1 MTFQKG
7 NCMSSILKILVD
19 IQCLVYCDFEEVGEA
34 FPNSILKI
42 ELRKGIYII
51 DFKKDNISLKS
62 IKYKIKTD
70 NEDYLLE
77 ESLTNIYT
85 KKKETKKR
93 KEISEKNVLWIN
105 VGGNWRIMSVDNYI
119 LNSVAMKS
127 WIDLPNSYNLLPMGQ
142 HRDPDIDACG
152 YIPFNIGGTLMED
165 DLTGFFISGGTWGCL
180 DKSGKVVIQPI
191 YSRKVFFYNDQVAST
206 YINGIFSGVINQF
219 GEKSFAEFD
228 SVLPVDEVVGYYDVS
243 QQNRHGIV
251 NKHGEF
257 ILPLNYLSFGYHTS
271 KVIWTQDTLSK
282 KWGLLRFDATIV
294 LPFIYD
300 NINKA
305 EDGYFVCKNE
315 KWGTVNL
322 EGKVIVDTKYQIIT
336 KISKCYYNPS
346 NPSAYED
353 LDYLY
358 NNYSIV
364 VLCNNYEGY
373 QYGIVNTH
381 FVKHFSSQTTTIA
394 FKEIIPCKY
403 DAIYSK
409 EGKHYSDDDLVE
421 AATNQCGAP
430 DGLFEITDVYFVLKR
445 EHMQCDGYDNKG
457 NITYSFIC
465 DEFNSKYKILSQKY
479 YLRNTKNE
487 FDDNPYDILETIDF
501 YDGTY
506 FVKNIYPDDWDRYTS
521 ISPIEQVNVKHK
533 VSFLIGKRDG
543 KWCVFDNRESN
554 TYDCK
559 KNEASV
565 YYCSYDNH
573 RLTAILFCYNCDKIV
588 EFGILHNG
596 EYFAIV
602 EIENYKKLCIIED
615 SKIIYESD
623 YFVEIQSSYK
633 QFSLS
638 CRIDVEKYL
647 NIRELDN
654 DYFIARLHTDKW
666 QILKYDCI
674 CKSYGVDI
682 FKSPEFDFIRFV
694 DETEVEIHLYYKG
707 RTLYNTMST
716 LCWDNMKPDRTRWK
730 VSPYEERNC
739 NWVAVYDFD
748 KDKEGIVIEEHDKL
762 SETEDHVYGGYN
774 IVGKVAEEIII
785 PFKWD
790 YARVFYSELNPIIVI
805 GNYTG
810 KKVGKFLGAANEI
823 KCAILDTNQRPLSSF
838 IFDRV
843 SVGRSCQDLRLHIGN
858 YGVDINI
865 VKDDLI
871 YAIPFFYYDTYN
883 EEGCHLWGTPFK
895 NIKLFIDTE
904 TTGLPLNDN
913 LPYTDLKNWPYLVQV
928 ALLIEDDNYGILA
941 KRNII
946 LKPDGY
952 TIPESAT
959 KIHGISNE
967 RAVKNGE
974 DRDKV
979 ISFLDLALYKSDI
992 IIGHNV
998 SFDLNVIKSEIIR
1011 IKGIENAL
1019 FEKKKHIVIDT
1030 MKMGRNI
1037 CKIPNLSF
1045 HTRLSLPNKYPKLDE
1060 LYYKLFNK
1068 HFNNQHD
1075 AMADVQAA
1083 YDCYYE
1089 LKRKS
1094 Q

>member
-1 MTFQKG
+1 
-7 NCMSSILKILVD
+7 MSSILKILVD
-19 IQCLVYCDFEEVGEA
+19 IQCVVYCDFELVGEA
-34 FPNSILKI
+34 FPNSIFKM
-42 ELRKGIYII
+42 ELRKGMYII
-51 DFKKDNISLKS
+51 DFKKDDISLRS
-62 IKYKIKTD
+62 IKFKIESD
-70 NEDYLLE
+70 DEDYLLE
-77 ESLTNIYT
+77 ESLANFYT
-85 KKKETKKR
+85 KEKEARRR
-93 KEISEKNVLWIN
+93 KDISEKEVLWID
-105 VGGNWRIMSVDNYI
+105 VGDNWRIISVDDAI
-119 LNSVAMKS
+119 LNSATEES
-127 WIDLPNSYNLLPMGQ
+127 WIDLPDSFNLLPMGQ
-142 HRDPDIDACG
+142 HRDSDIDACG
-152 YIPFNIGGTLMED
+152 YISFNIGGTLMKD
-165 DLTGFFISGGTWGCL
+165 DLTGFFISGGTWGCM

-243 QQNRHGIV
+243 QQNKHGIV

-271 KVIWTQDTLSK
+271 KVIWAQDTLSK

-322 EGKVIVDTKYQIIT
+322 DGKVIVDTKYQIIT

-373 QYGIVNTH
+373 KYGIVNTH
-381 FVKHFSSQTTTIA
+381 FVKHFSSQTITIA

-409 EGKHYSDDDLVE
+409 GGKHYSDDDLVE

-465 DEFNSKYKILSQKY
+465 DGFNSKYKILSQKY

-487 FDDNPYDILETIDF
+487 FDDSPYDILETIDF

-533 VSFLIGKRDG
+533 ISFLIGKRDG

-573 RLTAILFCYNCDKIV
+573 RLTTILFSYNCDKIV

-602 EIENYKKLCIIED
+602 EIENYRKLCIIED

-654 DYFIARLHTDKW
+654 DYFIARLYTDKW

-682 FKSPEFDFIRFV
+682 FKSPEFDFIRFI

-843 SVGRSCQDLRLHIGN
+843 SVGWSCQDLRLHIGN

-871 YAIPFFYYDTYN
+871 YAIPFFYYDTCN
-883 EEGCHLWGTPFK
+883 EEGRHLWGTPFE
-895 NIKLFIDTE
+895 NVKLFIDTE

-928 ALLIEDDNYGILA
+928 ALIIEDDNYGILA

-946 LKPDGY
+946 LKPNGY

-1030 MKMGRNI
+1030 MKMGSNI

>member
-1 MTFQKG
+1 MFQKG

-105 VGGNWRIMSVDNYI
+105 VGGNWRIMSVDNDI

-191 YSRKVFFYNDQVAST
+191 YSRKVFFYNDQIAST

-243 QQNRHGIV
+243 QQNKHGIV

-271 KVIWTQDTLSK
+271 KVIWAQDTLSK

-305 EDGYFVCKNE
+305 EDGFFVCKNE

-322 EGKVIVDTKYQIIT
+322 DGKVIVDTKYQIIT

-364 VLCNNYEGY
+364 VLGNNYEGY
-373 QYGIVNTH
+373 KYGIVNTH
-381 FVKHFSSQTTTIA
+381 FVKHFSFQTITIA

-409 EGKHYSDDDLVE
+409 GGKHNSDDDLVE
-421 AATNQCGAP
+421 AATNQYGAP

-465 DEFNSKYKILSQKY
+465 DVFNSKYKILSQKY

-487 FDDNPYDILETIDF
+487 FDDSPYDILETIDF

-506 FVKNIYPDDWDRYTS
+506 FVKNIYPDDWDGYTS

-559 KNEASV
+559 KNEASE

-573 RLTAILFCYNCDKIV
+573 RLTAILFSYNCDKIV

-602 EIENYKKLCIIED
+602 EIDNYKKLCIIED

-810 KKVGKFLGAANEI
+810 KKAGKFLGAANEI

-838 IFDRV
+838 IFDGV
-843 SVGRSCQDLRLHIGN
+843 SIGWSCQDLRLHIGN

-904 TTGLPLNDN
+904 TTGLPLNNN

-928 ALLIEDDNYGILA
+928 ALIIEDDNYGILA

-946 LKPDGY
+946 LKPNGY

-1011 IKGIENAL
+1011 TKGIENAL
-1019 FEKKKHIVIDT
+1019 FKKKKHIVIDT

>member
-1 MTFQKG
+1 MFQKG

-105 VGGNWRIMSVDNYI
+105 VGGNWRIMSVDNDI

-191 YSRKVFFYNDQVAST
+191 YSRKVFFYNDQIAST

-243 QQNRHGIV
+243 QQNKHGIV

-271 KVIWTQDTLSK
+271 KVIWAQDTLSK

-305 EDGYFVCKNE
+305 EDGFFVCKNE

-322 EGKVIVDTKYQIIT
+322 DGKVIVDTKYQIIT

-364 VLCNNYEGY
+364 VLGNNYEGY
-373 QYGIVNTH
+373 KYGIVNTH
-381 FVKHFSSQTTTIA
+381 FVKHFSSQTITIA
-394 FKEIIPCKY
+394 FKEFIPCKY

-409 EGKHYSDDDLVE
+409 GGKHYSDDDLVE
-421 AATNQCGAP
+421 AATNQYGAP

-487 FDDNPYDILETIDF
+487 FDDSPYDLLETIDF

-506 FVKNIYPDDWDRYTS
+506 FVKNIYPDDWDGYTS

-559 KNEASV
+559 KNEASE

-573 RLTAILFCYNCDKIV
+573 RLTAILFSYNCDKIV

-602 EIENYKKLCIIED
+602 EIDNYKKLCIIED

-810 KKVGKFLGAANEI
+810 KKAGKFLGAANEI

-838 IFDRV
+838 IFDGV
-843 SVGRSCQDLRLHIGN
+843 SIGWSCQDLRLHIGN
-858 YGVDINI
+858 YGVNINI

-904 TTGLPLNDN
+904 TTGLPLNNN

-928 ALLIEDDNYGILA
+928 ALIIEDDNYGILA

-946 LKPDGY
+946 LKPNGY

-1011 IKGIENAL
+1011 TKGIENAL
-1019 FEKKKHIVIDT
+1019 FKKKKHIVIDT

>member
-1 MTFQKG
+1 
-7 NCMSSILKILVD
+7 MSSILKILVD

-105 VGGNWRIMSVDNYI
+105 VGGNWRIMSVDNDI

-152 YIPFNIGGTLMED
+152 YIPFNIGGTLIED

-243 QQNRHGIV
+243 QQNKHGIV

-271 KVIWTQDTLSK
+271 KVIWAQDTLSK

-305 EDGYFVCKNE
+305 EDGFFVCKNE

-322 EGKVIVDTKYQIIT
+322 DGKVIVDTKYQIIT

-364 VLCNNYEGY
+364 VLGNNYEGY
-373 QYGIVNTH
+373 KYGIVNTH
-381 FVKHFSSQTTTIA
+381 FVKHFSSQTITIA

-409 EGKHYSDDDLVE
+409 GGKHYSDDDLVE
-421 AATNQCGAP
+421 AATNQYGAP

-487 FDDNPYDILETIDF
+487 FDDSPYDILETIDF

-506 FVKNIYPDDWDRYTS
+506 FVKNIYPDDWDGYTS

-559 KNEASV
+559 KNEASE

-573 RLTAILFCYNCDKIV
+573 RLTAILFSYNCDKIV

-602 EIENYKKLCIIED
+602 EIDNYKKLCIIED

-762 SETEDHVYGGYN
+762 SETEDHVYDGYN

-823 KCAILDTNQRPLSSF
+823 KCAILDTNKRPLSNF
-838 IFDRV
+838 IFDGV
-843 SVGRSCQDLRLHIGN
+843 SIGWSCQDLRLHIGN

-883 EEGCHLWGTPFK
+883 EEGCHLLGTPFK

-928 ALLIEDDNYGILA
+928 ALIIEDDNYGILA

-967 RAVKNGE
+967 IAVKNGE

-1019 FEKKKHIVIDT
+1019 FKKKKHIVIDT

>member
-1 MTFQKG
+1 
-7 NCMSSILKILVD
+7 MSSILKILVD

-105 VGGNWRIMSVDNYI
+105 VGGNWRIMSVDNDI

-243 QQNRHGIV
+243 QQNKHGIV

-271 KVIWTQDTLSK
+271 KVIWAQDTLSK

-305 EDGYFVCKNE
+305 EDGFFVCKNE

-322 EGKVIVDTKYQIIT
+322 DGKVIVDTKYQIIT

-364 VLCNNYEGY
+364 VLGNNYEGY
-373 QYGIVNTH
+373 KYGIVNTH
-381 FVKHFSSQTTTIA
+381 FVKHFSSQTITIA

-403 DAIYSK
+403 NAIYSK
-409 EGKHYSDDDLVE
+409 GGKHYSDDDLVE
-421 AATNQCGAP
+421 AATNQYGAP

-487 FDDNPYDILETIDF
+487 FDDSPYDILETIDF

-506 FVKNIYPDDWDRYTS
+506 FVKNIYPDDWDGYTS

-559 KNEASV
+559 KNEASE

-573 RLTAILFCYNCDKIV
+573 RLTAILFSYNCDKIV

-602 EIENYKKLCIIED
+602 EIDNYKKLCIIED

-762 SETEDHVYGGYN
+762 SETEDHVYDGYN

-823 KCAILDTNQRPLSSF
+823 KCAILDTNKRPLSSF
-838 IFDRV
+838 IFDGV
-843 SVGRSCQDLRLHIGN
+843 SIGWSCQDLRLHIGN

-883 EEGCHLWGTPFK
+883 EEGCHLLGTPFK

-904 TTGLPLNDN
+904 TTGLSLNDN

-928 ALLIEDDNYGILA
+928 ALIIEDDNYGILA

-967 RAVKNGE
+967 IAVKNGE

-1019 FEKKKHIVIDT
+1019 FKKKKHIVIDT

>member
-105 VGGNWRIMSVDNYI
+105 VGGNWRIMSEDNYI

-142 HRDPDIDACG
+142 HREPDIDACG

-243 QQNRHGIV
+243 QQNKHGIV

-271 KVIWTQDTLSK
+271 KVIWAQDTLSK

-421 AATNQCGAP
+421 AATNQYGAP

-487 FDDNPYDILETIDF
+487 FDDSPYDILETIDF

-543 KWCVFDNRESN
+543 KWCVFDNRKSN

-573 RLTAILFCYNCDKIV
+573 RLTAILFSYNCDKIV

-602 EIENYKKLCIIED
+602 EIENYKKLCIIEN

-666 QILKYDCI
+666 QVLKYDCI

-762 SETEDHVYGGYN
+762 SETGDHVYGGYN

-810 KKVGKFLGAANEI
+810 KKVGNFLGAANEI

-895 NIKLFIDTE
+895 NVKLFIDTE

-913 LPYTDLKNWPYLVQV
+913 LPYTDLKNWPYIVQV
-928 ALLIEDDNYGILA
+928 ALIIEDDNYGILA
-941 KRNII
+941 KRNIM

-1045 HTRLSLPNKYPKLDE
+1045 HTRLNKYPKLDE

>member
-1 MTFQKG
+1 
-7 NCMSSILKILVD
+7 MSSILKILVD

-105 VGGNWRIMSVDNYI
+105 VGGNWRIMSVDNDI

-127 WIDLPNSYNLLPMGQ
+127 WIDLPNSYNLLPMEQ
-142 HRDPDIDACG
+142 HRDPDTDACG

-243 QQNRHGIV
+243 QQNKHGIV

-271 KVIWTQDTLSK
+271 KVIWAQDTLSK

-305 EDGYFVCKNE
+305 EDGFFVCKNE

-322 EGKVIVDTKYQIIT
+322 DGKVIVDTKYQIIT

-364 VLCNNYEGY
+364 VLGNNYEGY
-373 QYGIVNTH
+373 KYGIVNTH
-381 FVKHFSSQTTTIA
+381 FVKHFSSQTITIA

-409 EGKHYSDDDLVE
+409 GGKHYSDDDLVE
-421 AATNQCGAP
+421 AATNQYGAP

-465 DEFNSKYKILSQKY
+465 DKFNSKYKILSQKY

-487 FDDNPYDILETIDF
+487 FDDSPYDILETIDF

-506 FVKNIYPDDWDRYTS
+506 FVKNIYPDDWDGYTS

-559 KNEASV
+559 KNEASE
-565 YYCSYDNH
+565 YYCSYDNN
-573 RLTAILFCYNCDKIV
+573 RLTAILFSYNCDKII

-602 EIENYKKLCIIED
+602 EIDNYKKLCIIED

-810 KKVGKFLGAANEI
+810 KKAGKFLGAANEI

-838 IFDRV
+838 IFDGV
-843 SVGRSCQDLRLHIGN
+843 SIGWSCQDLRLHIGN

-904 TTGLPLNDN
+904 TTGLPLNNN

-928 ALLIEDDNYGILA
+928 ALIIEDDNYGILA

-946 LKPDGY
+946 LKPNGY

-1019 FEKKKHIVIDT
+1019 FKKKKHIVIDT

>member
-1 MTFQKG
+1 
-7 NCMSSILKILVD
+7 MSSILKILVD

-42 ELRKGIYII
+42 ELRKGSYII
-51 DFKKDNISLKS
+51 DFKKDDINLKS
-62 IKYKIKTD
+62 IKYKIESD
-70 NEDYLLE
+70 DEDYLLE
-77 ESLTNIYT
+77 ESLANFYT
-85 KKKETKKR
+85 KEKEARRR
-93 KEISEKNVLWIN
+93 KDISEKEVLWID
-105 VGGNWRIMSVDNYI
+105 VGDNWRIISVDDNI
-119 LNSVAMKS
+119 LNPETGES
-127 WIDLPNSYNLLPMGQ
+127 WIDLPNSYNLLPMGK
-142 HRDPDIDACG
+142 HIDPDNDACG
-152 YIPFNIGGTLMED
+152 YIPFNIGGTLMVD
-165 DLTGFFISGGTWGCL
+165 DLCGFFISGGKWGCL
-180 DKSGKVVIQPI
+180 DKSGKAVIQPI
-191 YSRKVFFYNDQVAST
+191 YSHKVFFYNDQVAST

-228 SVLPVDEVVGYYDVS
+228 SAFPVDEVVGYYDVS
-243 QQNRHGIV
+243 QQNKHGIV

-271 KVIWTQDTLSK
+271 KVIWAQDTLSK
-282 KWGLLRFDATIV
+282 KWGLLRFDATTV

-315 KWGTVNL
+315 KWGTVDL
-322 EGKVIVDTKYQIIT
+322 DGKVIVDTKYQIVA
-336 KISKCYYNPS
+336 KMSKRYY

-373 QYGIVNTH
+373 KYGIVNTH
-381 FVKHFSSQTTTIA
+381 FVEHFSSQTTIA

-409 EGKHYSDDDLVE
+409 GGKHCSDDDLVE
-421 AATNQCGAP
+421 AATSQCGAP

-445 EHMQCDGYDNKG
+445 EHMQCDGYDDNG

-487 FDDNPYDILETIDF
+487 FDDSPYDILETIDF

-506 FVKNIYPDDWDRYTS
+506 FVKNIYPDDWDGYTS

-533 VSFLIGKRDG
+533 ISYLIGKRDG

-573 RLTAILFCYNCDKIV
+573 RLTTILFSYNCDKIV

-602 EIENYKKLCIIED
+602 EIENYRKLCIIED

-654 DYFIARLHTDKW
+654 DYFIARLYTDKW

-682 FKSPEFDFIRFV
+682 FKSPEFDFIRFI

-843 SVGRSCQDLRLHIGN
+843 SVGWSCQDLRLHIGN

-883 EEGCHLWGTPFK
+883 EKGRHLWGTPFK
-895 NIKLFIDTE
+895 NVKLFIDTE

-913 LPYTDLKNWPYLVQV
+913 LPYTDLRNWPYLVQV
-928 ALLIEDDNYGILA
+928 ALIIEDDNYGILA

-1030 MKMGRNI
+1030 MKMGWNI

>member
-1 MTFQKG
+1 MFQKG

-105 VGGNWRIMSVDNYI
+105 VGGNWRIMSVDNDI

-191 YSRKVFFYNDQVAST
+191 YSRKVFFYNDQIAST

-243 QQNRHGIV
+243 QQNKHGIV

-271 KVIWTQDTLSK
+271 KVIWAQDTLSK
-282 KWGLLRFDATIV
+282 KWELLRFDATIV

-305 EDGYFVCKNE
+305 EDGFFVCKNE

-322 EGKVIVDTKYQIIT
+322 DGNAIVDTKYQIIT

-364 VLCNNYEGY
+364 VLGNNYEGY
-373 QYGIVNTH
+373 KYGIVNTH
-381 FVKHFSSQTTTIA
+381 FVKHFSSQTITIA

-409 EGKHYSDDDLVE
+409 GGKHYSDDDLVE
-421 AATNQCGAP
+421 AATNQYGAP

-487 FDDNPYDILETIDF
+487 FDDSPYDLLETIDF

-506 FVKNIYPDDWDRYTS
+506 FVKNIYPDDWDGYTS

-559 KNEASV
+559 KNEASE

-573 RLTAILFCYNCDKIV
+573 RLTAILFSYNCDKIV

-602 EIENYKKLCIIED
+602 EIDNYKKLCIIED

-716 LCWDNMKPDRTRWK
+716 LCWDNMKPDRPRWK

-810 KKVGKFLGAANEI
+810 KKAGKFLGAANEI

-838 IFDRV
+838 IFDGV
-843 SVGRSCQDLRLHIGN
+843 SIGWSCQDLRLHIGN

-904 TTGLPLNDN
+904 TTGLPLNNN

-928 ALLIEDDNYGILA
+928 ALIIEDDNYGILA

-946 LKPDGY
+946 LKPNGY

-1011 IKGIENAL
+1011 TKGIENAL
-1019 FEKKKHIVIDT
+1019 FKKKKHIVIDT

>member
-1 MTFQKG
+1 
-7 NCMSSILKILVD
+7 MSSILKILVD

-85 KKKETKKR
+85 KKKETEKR

-105 VGGNWRIMSVDNYI
+105 VGGNWRIMSVDNDI

-206 YINGIFSGVINQF
+206 YINGIFSGVINHF

-243 QQNRHGIV
+243 QQNKHGIV

-271 KVIWTQDTLSK
+271 KVIWAQDTLSK

-305 EDGYFVCKNE
+305 EDGFFVCKNE

-322 EGKVIVDTKYQIIT
+322 DGKVIVDTKYQIIT
-336 KISKCYYNPS
+336 KISKRYYNPS

-364 VLCNNYEGY
+364 VLGNNYEGY
-373 QYGIVNTH
+373 KYGIVNTH
-381 FVKHFSSQTTTIA
+381 FVKHFSSQTITIA

-409 EGKHYSDDDLVE
+409 GGKHYSDDDLVE
-421 AATNQCGAP
+421 AATNQYGAP

-487 FDDNPYDILETIDF
+487 FDDSPYDILETIDF

-506 FVKNIYPDDWDRYTS
+506 FVKNIYPDDWDGYTS

-559 KNEASV
+559 KNEASE

-573 RLTAILFCYNCDKIV
+573 RLTAILFSYNCDKIV

-602 EIENYKKLCIIED
+602 EIDNYKKLCIIED

-739 NWVAVYDFD
+739 NWIAVYDFD

-762 SETEDHVYGGYN
+762 SETEDHVYDGYN

-823 KCAILDTNQRPLSSF
+823 KCAILDTNKRPLSSF
-838 IFDRV
+838 IFDGV
-843 SVGRSCQDLRLHIGN
+843 SIGWSCQDLRLHIGN

-883 EEGCHLWGTPFK
+883 EEGCHLLGTPFK

-928 ALLIEDDNYGILA
+928 ALIIEDDNYGILA

-967 RAVKNGE
+967 IAVKNGE

-1019 FEKKKHIVIDT
+1019 FKKKKHIVIDT

-1037 CKIPNLSF
+1037 CKIPNSSF

>member
-1 MTFQKG
+1 
-7 NCMSSILKILVD
+7 MSSILKILVD

-105 VGGNWRIMSVDNYI
+105 VGGNWRIMSVDNDI

-243 QQNRHGIV
+243 QQNKHGIV

-271 KVIWTQDTLSK
+271 KVIWAQDTLSK

-305 EDGYFVCKNE
+305 EDGFFVCKNE

-322 EGKVIVDTKYQIIT
+322 DGKVIVDTKYQIIT
-336 KISKCYYNPS
+336 KICKCYYNPS

-364 VLCNNYEGY
+364 VLGNNYEGY
-373 QYGIVNTH
+373 KYGIVNTH
-381 FVKHFSSQTTTIA
+381 FVKHFSSQTITIA

-409 EGKHYSDDDLVE
+409 GGKHYSDDDLVE
-421 AATNQCGAP
+421 AATNQYGAP

-487 FDDNPYDILETIDF
+487 FDDSPYDILETIDF

-506 FVKNIYPDDWDRYTS
+506 FVKNIYPDDWDGYTS

-559 KNEASV
+559 KNEASE

-573 RLTAILFCYNCDKIV
+573 RLTAILFSYNCDKIV

-602 EIENYKKLCIIED
+602 EIDNYKKLCIIED

-762 SETEDHVYGGYN
+762 SETEDHVYDGYN

-823 KCAILDTNQRPLSSF
+823 KCAILDTNKRPLSSF
-838 IFDRV
+838 IFDGV
-843 SVGRSCQDLRLHIGN
+843 SIGWSCQDLRLHIGN

-883 EEGCHLWGTPFK
+883 EEGCHLLGTPFK

-904 TTGLPLNDN
+904 TTGLSLNDN

-928 ALLIEDDNYGILA
+928 ALIIEDDNYGILA

-967 RAVKNGE
+967 IAVKNGE

-1019 FEKKKHIVIDT
+1019 FKKKKHIVIDT

>member
-1 MTFQKG
+1 
-7 NCMSSILKILVD
+7 MSSILKILVD

-62 IKYKIKTD
+62 IKYNINTD

-85 KKKETKKR
+85 KKKETKRR

-119 LNSVAMKS
+119 LNSVANKS

-152 YIPFNIGGTLMED
+152 YIPFNIGGTLIED

-243 QQNRHGIV
+243 QQNKHGIV

-271 KVIWTQDTLSK
+271 KVIWAQDTLSK

-305 EDGYFVCKNE
+305 EDGFFVCKNE

-322 EGKVIVDTKYQIIT
+322 DGKVIVDTKYQIIT

-364 VLCNNYEGY
+364 VLGNNYEGY
-373 QYGIVNTH
+373 KYGIVNTH
-381 FVKHFSSQTTTIA
+381 FVKHFSSQTITIA

-409 EGKHYSDDDLVE
+409 GGKHYSDDDLVE
-421 AATNQCGAP
+421 AATNQYGAP

-487 FDDNPYDILETIDF
+487 FDDSPYDILETIDF

-506 FVKNIYPDDWDRYTS
+506 FVKNIYPDDWDGYTS

-559 KNEASV
+559 KNEASE

-573 RLTAILFCYNCDKIV
+573 RLTAILFSYNCDKIV

-602 EIENYKKLCIIED
+602 EIDNYKKLCIIED

-762 SETEDHVYGGYN
+762 SETEDHVYDGYN

-823 KCAILDTNQRPLSSF
+823 KCAILDTNKRPLSSF
-838 IFDRV
+838 IFDGV
-843 SVGRSCQDLRLHIGN
+843 SIGWSCQDLRLHIGN

-883 EEGCHLWGTPFK
+883 EEGCHLLGTPFK

-928 ALLIEDDNYGILA
+928 ALIIEDDNYGILA

-967 RAVKNGE
+967 IAVKNGE

-1019 FEKKKHIVIDT
+1019 FKKKKHIVIDT

>member
-1 MTFQKG
+1 M
-7 NCMSSILKILVD
+7 
-19 IQCLVYCDFEEVGEA
+19 
-34 FPNSILKI
+34 
-42 ELRKGIYII
+42 
-51 DFKKDNISLKS
+51 
-62 IKYKIKTD
+62 
-70 NEDYLLE
+70 
-77 ESLTNIYT
+77 
-85 KKKETKKR
+85 
-93 KEISEKNVLWIN
+93 
-105 VGGNWRIMSVDNYI
+105 
-119 LNSVAMKS
+119 
-127 WIDLPNSYNLLPMGQ
+127 
-142 HRDPDIDACG
+142 
-152 YIPFNIGGTLMED
+152 
-165 DLTGFFISGGTWGCL
+165 
-180 DKSGKVVIQPI
+180 
-191 YSRKVFFYNDQVAST
+191 
-206 YINGIFSGVINQF
+206 
-219 GEKSFAEFD
+219 
-228 SVLPVDEVVGYYDVS
+228 
-243 QQNRHGIV
+243 
-251 NKHGEF
+251 
-257 ILPLNYLSFGYHTS
+257 
-271 KVIWTQDTLSK
+271 
-282 KWGLLRFDATIV
+282 
-294 LPFIYD
+294 
-300 NINKA
+300 
-305 EDGYFVCKNE
+305 
-315 KWGTVNL
+315 
-322 EGKVIVDTKYQIIT
+322 
-336 KISKCYYNPS
+336 
-346 NPSAYED
+346 
-353 LDYLY
+353 
-358 NNYSIV
+358 
-364 VLCNNYEGY
+364 
-373 QYGIVNTH
+373 
-381 FVKHFSSQTTTIA
+381 
-394 FKEIIPCKY
+394 
-403 DAIYSK
+403 
-409 EGKHYSDDDLVE
+409 
-421 AATNQCGAP
+421 
-430 DGLFEITDVYFVLKR
+430 
-445 EHMQCDGYDNKG
+445 
-457 NITYSFIC
+457 
-465 DEFNSKYKILSQKY
+465 
-479 YLRNTKNE
+479 
-487 FDDNPYDILETIDF
+487 
-501 YDGTY
+501 
-506 FVKNIYPDDWDRYTS
+506 
-521 ISPIEQVNVKHK
+521 
-533 VSFLIGKRDG
+533 
-543 KWCVFDNRESN
+543 FDNRESN

-559 KNEASV
+559 KNEASE

-573 RLTAILFCYNCDKIV
+573 RLTAILFSYNCDKIV

-602 EIENYKKLCIIED
+602 EIDNYKKLCIIED

-762 SETEDHVYGGYN
+762 SETEDHVYDGYN

-810 KKVGKFLGAANEI
+810 KKVGKSLGAANEI
-823 KCAILDTNQRPLSSF
+823 KCAILDTNKRPLSSF
-838 IFDRV
+838 IFDGV
-843 SVGRSCQDLRLHIGN
+843 SIGWSCQDLRLHIGN

-883 EEGCHLWGTPFK
+883 EEGCHLLGTPFK

-928 ALLIEDDNYGILA
+928 ALIIEDDNYGILA

-967 RAVKNGE
+967 IAVKNGE

-1019 FEKKKHIVIDT
+1019 FKKKKHIVIDT

>member
-1 MTFQKG
+1 
-7 NCMSSILKILVD
+7 MSSILKILVD
-19 IQCLVYCDFEEVGEA
+19 IQCLVYCDFELVGEA
-34 FPNSILKI
+34 FPNSIFKM
-42 ELRKGIYII
+42 ELRKGMYII
-51 DFKKDNISLKS
+51 DFKKDDISLRS
-62 IKYKIKTD
+62 IKFKIESD
-70 NEDYLLE
+70 DEDYLLE
-77 ESLTNIYT
+77 ESLANIYI
-85 KKKETKKR
+85 KEKETKR
-93 KEISEKNVLWIN
+93 RQEISEKEVIWID
-105 VGGNWRIMSVDNYI
+105 VGDNWRIISVDDAI
-119 LNSVAMKS
+119 LNSATEES
-127 WIDLPNSYNLLPMGQ
+127 WIDLPDSFNLLPMGQ
-142 HRDPDIDACG
+142 HRDSDIDACG
-152 YIPFNIGGTLMED
+152 YISFNIGGTLMKD
-165 DLTGFFISGGTWGCL
+165 DLTGFFISGGTWGCM

-243 QQNRHGIV
+243 QQNKHGIV

-271 KVIWTQDTLSK
+271 KVIWAQDTLSK

-322 EGKVIVDTKYQIIT
+322 DGKVIVDTKYQIIT
-336 KISKCYYNPS
+336 KISKCYY

-373 QYGIVNTH
+373 KYGIVNTH
-381 FVKHFSSQTTTIA
+381 FVKHFSSQTTIA

-409 EGKHYSDDDLVE
+409 GGKHYSDDDLVE

-465 DEFNSKYKILSQKY
+465 DGVNSKDKSLSQKY
-479 YLRNTKNE
+479 YLRNTKSE
-487 FDDNPYDILETIDF
+487 FDDGPYDVLETIDF

-506 FVKNIYPDDWDRYTS
+506 FVKNIYPDDWDGYTS

-533 VSFLIGKRDG
+533 ISYLIGKRDG

-573 RLTAILFCYNCDKIV
+573 RLTTILFSYNCDKIV

-602 EIENYKKLCIIED
+602 EIENYRKLCIIED

-647 NIRELDN
+647 NIRELNN

-694 DETEVEIHLYYKG
+694 DETEVEIDLYYKG
-707 RTLYNTMST
+707 RTVYNTMSA

-739 NWVAVYDFD
+739 NWVAVFDFD
-748 KDKEGIVIEEHDKL
+748 KEKEGIVIEEHDKL
-762 SETEDHVYGGYN
+762 SETENPSYGGYD
-774 IVGKVAEEIII
+774 IVGKVPEEIII

-790 YARVFYSELNPIIVI
+790 YARVFYSEQNPIIVV

-810 KKVGKFLGAANEI
+810 KKVGNFLGAANEI

-843 SVGRSCQDLRLHIGN
+843 SVGWSCQDLRFHIGN
-858 YGVDINI
+858 YGADINLA
-865 VKDDLI
+865 KDEFI
-871 YAIPFFYYDTYN
+871 YAVPFLNYDSCD
-883 EEGCHLWGTPFK
+883 EEGHRIWGTPFK
-895 NIKLFIDTE
+895 NLRCFIDTE
-904 TTGLPLNDN
+904 TTGLPINDN
-913 LPYTDLKNWPYLVQV
+913 LPYTELDNWPHLVQV
-928 ALLIEDDNYGILA
+928 ALIIEDDNYGILA
-941 KRNII
+941 KRNMI

-952 TIPESAT
+952 SIPESSAR
-959 KIHGISNE
+959 IHGISN
-967 RAVKNGE
+967 AQAIKVGE
-974 DRDKV
+974 DRKHV
-979 ISFLDLALYKSDI
+979 IGFLDQVLSNSNI
-992 IIGHNV
+992 VIGHNV
-998 SFDLNVIKSEIIR
+998 SFDLNVVKAEIIR
-1011 IKGIENAL
+1011 VKGIENAL
-1019 FEKKKHIVIDT
+1019 FTTKNHNVVDT
-1030 MKMGRNI
+1030 MKMGMNI

-1045 HTRLSLPNKYPKLDE
+1045 HTRMSQPYKYPKLDE

>member
-1 MTFQKG
+1 MFQKG

-105 VGGNWRIMSVDNYI
+105 VGGNWRIMSVDNDI

-191 YSRKVFFYNDQVAST
+191 YSRKVFFYNDQIAST

-243 QQNRHGIV
+243 QQNKHGIV

-271 KVIWTQDTLSK
+271 KVIWAQDTLSK

-305 EDGYFVCKNE
+305 EDVFFVCKNE

-322 EGKVIVDTKYQIIT
+322 DGKAIVDTKYQIIT

-364 VLCNNYEGY
+364 VLGNNYEGY
-373 QYGIVNTH
+373 KYGIVNTH
-381 FVKHFSSQTTTIA
+381 FVKHFSSQTITIA

-409 EGKHYSDDDLVE
+409 GGKHYSDDDLVE
-421 AATNQCGAP
+421 AATNQYGAP

-487 FDDNPYDILETIDF
+487 FDDSPYDLLETIDF

-506 FVKNIYPDDWDRYTS
+506 FVKNIYPDDWDGYTS

-559 KNEASV
+559 KNEASE

-573 RLTAILFCYNCDKIV
+573 RLTAILFSYNCDKIV

-602 EIENYKKLCIIED
+602 EIDNYKKLCIIED

-810 KKVGKFLGAANEI
+810 KKAGKFLGAANEI

-838 IFDRV
+838 IFDGV
-843 SVGRSCQDLRLHIGN
+843 SIGWSCQDLRLHIGN

-904 TTGLPLNDN
+904 TTGLPLNNN

-928 ALLIEDDNYGILA
+928 ALIIEDDNYGILA

-946 LKPDGY
+946 LKPNGY

-1011 IKGIENAL
+1011 TKGIENAL
-1019 FEKKKHIVIDT
+1019 FKKKKHIVIDT

>member
-1 MTFQKG
+1 
-7 NCMSSILKILVD
+7 MSSILKILVD

-105 VGGNWRIMSVDNYI
+105 VGGNWRIMSVDNDI

-191 YSRKVFFYNDQVAST
+191 YSRKVFFYNDQIAST

-243 QQNRHGIV
+243 QQNKHGIV

-271 KVIWTQDTLSK
+271 KVIWAQDTLSK

-305 EDGYFVCKNE
+305 EDGFFVCKNE

-322 EGKVIVDTKYQIIT
+322 DGKVIVDTKYQIIT

-364 VLCNNYEGY
+364 VLGNNYEGY
-373 QYGIVNTH
+373 KYGIVNTH
-381 FVKHFSSQTTTIA
+381 FVKHFSSQTITIA

-409 EGKHYSDDDLVE
+409 GGKHYSDDDLVE
-421 AATNQCGAP
+421 AATNQYGAP

-487 FDDNPYDILETIDF
+487 FDDSPYDILETIDF

-506 FVKNIYPDDWDRYTS
+506 FVKNIYPDDWDGYTS

-559 KNEASV
+559 KNEASE
-565 YYCSYDNH
+565 YYCSYNNH
-573 RLTAILFCYNCDKIV
+573 RLTAILFSYNCDKIV

-602 EIENYKKLCIIED
+602 EIDNYKKLCIIED

-810 KKVGKFLGAANEI
+810 KKAGKFLGAANEI

-838 IFDRV
+838 IFDGV
-843 SVGRSCQDLRLHIGN
+843 SIGWSCQDLRLHIGN

-904 TTGLPLNDN
+904 TTGLPLNNN

-928 ALLIEDDNYGILA
+928 ALIIEDDNYGILA

-946 LKPDGY
+946 LKPNGY

-1011 IKGIENAL
+1011 TKGIENAL
-1019 FEKKKHIVIDT
+1019 FKKKKHIVIDT

>member
-1 MTFQKG
+1 
-7 NCMSSILKILVD
+7 MSSILKILVD

-105 VGGNWRIMSVDNYI
+105 VGGNWRIMSVDNDI

-152 YIPFNIGGTLMED
+152 YIPFNIGGTLIED

-243 QQNRHGIV
+243 QQNKHGIV

-271 KVIWTQDTLSK
+271 KVIWAQDTLSK

-305 EDGYFVCKNE
+305 EDGFFVCKNE

-322 EGKVIVDTKYQIIT
+322 DGKVIVDTKYQIIT

-364 VLCNNYEGY
+364 VLGNNYEGY
-373 QYGIVNTH
+373 KYGIVNTH
-381 FVKHFSSQTTTIA
+381 FVKHFSSQTITIA

-409 EGKHYSDDDLVE
+409 GGKHYSDDDLVE
-421 AATNQCGAP
+421 AATNQYGAP

-487 FDDNPYDILETIDF
+487 FDDSPYDILETIDF

-506 FVKNIYPDDWDRYTS
+506 FVKNIYPDDWDGYTS

-559 KNEASV
+559 KNEASE

-573 RLTAILFCYNCDKIV
+573 RLTAILFSYNCDKIV

-602 EIENYKKLCIIED
+602 EIDNYKKLCIIED

-762 SETEDHVYGGYN
+762 SETEDHVYDGYN

-823 KCAILDTNQRPLSSF
+823 KCAILDTNKRPLSSF
-838 IFDRV
+838 IFDGV
-843 SVGRSCQDLRLHIGN
+843 SIGWSCQDLRLHIGN

-928 ALLIEDDNYGILA
+928 ALIIEDDNYGILA

-967 RAVKNGE
+967 IAVKNGE

-1019 FEKKKHIVIDT
+1019 FKKKKHIVIDT

-1037 CKIPNLSF
+1037 CKIPNLPF
-1045 HTRLSLPNKYPKLDE
+1045 QTRLSLPNKYPKLDE

>member
-1 MTFQKG
+1 
-7 NCMSSILKILVD
+7 MSSILKILVD

-105 VGGNWRIMSVDNYI
+105 VGGNWRIMSVDNDI

-243 QQNRHGIV
+243 QQNKHGIV

-271 KVIWTQDTLSK
+271 KVIWAQDTLSK

-305 EDGYFVCKNE
+305 EDGFFVCKNE

-322 EGKVIVDTKYQIIT
+322 DGKVIVDTKYQIIT

-364 VLCNNYEGY
+364 VLGNNYEGY
-373 QYGIVNTH
+373 KYGIVNTH
-381 FVKHFSSQTTTIA
+381 FVKHFSSQTITIA

-409 EGKHYSDDDLVE
+409 GGKHYSDDDLVE
-421 AATNQCGAP
+421 AATNQYGAP

-487 FDDNPYDILETIDF
+487 FDDSPYDILETIDF

-506 FVKNIYPDDWDRYTS
+506 FVKNIYPDDWDGYTS

-559 KNEASV
+559 KNEASE

-573 RLTAILFCYNCDKIV
+573 RLTAILFSYNCDKIV

-602 EIENYKKLCIIED
+602 EIDNYKKLCIIED

-623 YFVEIQSSYK
+623 YFVEIESSYK

-762 SETEDHVYGGYN
+762 SETEDHVYDGYN

-823 KCAILDTNQRPLSSF
+823 KCAILDTNKRPLSSF
-838 IFDRV
+838 IFDGV
-843 SVGRSCQDLRLHIGN
+843 SIGWSCQDLRLHIGN

-883 EEGCHLWGTPFK
+883 EEGCHLLGTPFK

-904 TTGLPLNDN
+904 TTGFPLNDN
-913 LPYTDLKNWPYLVQV
+913 LTYTDLKNWPYLVQV
-928 ALLIEDDNYGILA
+928 ALIIEDDNYGILA

-967 RAVKNGE
+967 IAVKNGE

-1019 FEKKKHIVIDT
+1019 FKKKKHMVIDT

>member
-1 MTFQKG
+1 
-7 NCMSSILKILVD
+7 MSSILKILVD
-19 IQCLVYCDFEEVGEA
+19 IQCVVYCDFEEVGEA
-34 FPNSILKI
+34 NPYSLFKM
-42 ELRKGIYII
+42 ELRKGSYII
-51 DFKKDNISLKS
+51 DFKKDDINLKS
-62 IKYKIKTD
+62 IKYKIESD
-70 NEDYLLE
+70 DEDYLLE
-77 ESLTNIYT
+77 ESLANFYT
-85 KKKETKKR
+85 KEKEARRR
-93 KEISEKNVLWIN
+93 KDISEKEVLWID
-105 VGGNWRIMSVDNYI
+105 VGDNWRIISVDDNI
-119 LNSVAMKS
+119 LNPETGES
-127 WIDLPNSYNLLPMGQ
+127 WIDLPNSYNLLPMGK
-142 HRDPDIDACG
+142 HIDPDNDACG
-152 YIPFNIGGTLMED
+152 YIPFNIGGTLMVD
-165 DLTGFFISGGTWGCL
+165 DLCGFFISGGKWGCL
-180 DKSGKVVIQPI
+180 DKSGKAVIQPI
-191 YSRKVFFYNDQVAST
+191 YSHKVFFYNDQVAST

-228 SVLPVDEVVGYYDVS
+228 SAFPVDEVVGYYDVS
-243 QQNRHGIV
+243 QQNKHGIV

-271 KVIWTQDTLSK
+271 KVIWAQDTLSK
-282 KWGLLRFDATIV
+282 KWGLLRFDATTV

-315 KWGTVNL
+315 KWGTVDL
-322 EGKVIVDTKYQIIT
+322 DGKVIVDTKYQIVA
-336 KISKCYYNPS
+336 KMSKRYY

-373 QYGIVNTH
+373 KYGIVNTH
-381 FVKHFSSQTTTIA
+381 FVEHFSSQTTIA

-409 EGKHYSDDDLVE
+409 GGKHYSDDDLVE
-421 AATNQCGAP
+421 AATSQCGAP

-445 EHMQCDGYDNKG
+445 EHMQCDGYDDNG

-465 DEFNSKYKILSQKY
+465 DEFNSKYKILSHKY
-479 YLRNTKNE
+479 YIRNTKDE
-487 FDDNPYDILETIDF
+487 FDDSPYDILEPIDF

-521 ISPIEQVNVKHK
+521 IPPIEQVNVKHK

-623 YFVEIQSSYK
+623 YFVERQSSYK

-654 DYFIARLHTDKW
+654 DYFIVRLHTDKW
-666 QILKYDCI
+666 QILKYDCT

-694 DETEVEIHLYYKG
+694 DETEVEIHLYHKG

-716 LCWDNMKPDRTRWK
+716 LCCDNMKPDRTRWK

-843 SVGRSCQDLRLHIGN
+843 SIGWSCQDLRFHIGN
-858 YGVDINI
+858 YGADINLA
-865 VKDDLI
+865 KDEFI
-871 YAIPFFYYDTYN
+871 YAVPFLNYDSCD
-883 EEGCHLWGTPFK
+883 EEGHRIWGTPFK
-895 NIKLFIDTE
+895 NLRCFIDTE
-904 TTGLPLNDN
+904 TTGLPINDN
-913 LPYTDLKNWPYLVQV
+913 LPYTELDNWPHLVQV
-928 ALLIEDDNYGILA
+928 ALIIEDDNYGILA
-941 KRNII
+941 KRNMI

-952 TIPESAT
+952 SIPESSAR
-959 KIHGISNE
+959 IHGIAN
-967 RAVKNGE
+967 AQAIKVGE
-974 DRDKV
+974 DRKHV
-979 ISFLDLALYKSDI
+979 IGFLDQVLSNSNI
-992 IIGHNV
+992 VIGHNV
-998 SFDLNVIKSEIIR
+998 SFDLNVVKAEIIR
-1011 IKGIENAL
+1011 VKGIENAL
-1019 FEKKKHIVIDT
+1019 FTTKNHNVVDT
-1030 MKMGRNI
+1030 MKMGMNI

-1045 HTRLSLPNKYPKLDE
+1045 HTHMSQPYKYPKLDE

>member
-1 MTFQKG
+1 
-7 NCMSSILKILVD
+7 MSSILKILVD

-93 KEISEKNVLWIN
+93 KKISEKNVLWIN
-105 VGGNWRIMSVDNYI
+105 VGGNWRIMSVDNDI

-243 QQNRHGIV
+243 QQNKHGIV

-271 KVIWTQDTLSK
+271 KVIWAQDTLSK

-305 EDGYFVCKNE
+305 EDGFFVCKNE

-322 EGKVIVDTKYQIIT
+322 DGKVIVDTKYQIIT

-346 NPSAYED
+346 NPYAYED

-364 VLCNNYEGY
+364 VLGNNYEGY
-373 QYGIVNTH
+373 KYGIVNTH
-381 FVKHFSSQTTTIA
+381 FVKHFSSQTITIA

-409 EGKHYSDDDLVE
+409 GGKHYSDDDLVE
-421 AATNQCGAP
+421 AATNQYGAP

-487 FDDNPYDILETIDF
+487 FDDSPYDILETIDF

-506 FVKNIYPDDWDRYTS
+506 FVKNIYPDDWDGYTS

-559 KNEASV
+559 KNEASE

-573 RLTAILFCYNCDKIV
+573 RLTAILFSYNCDKIV

-602 EIENYKKLCIIED
+602 EIDNYKKLCIIED

-762 SETEDHVYGGYN
+762 SETEDHVYDGYN

-823 KCAILDTNQRPLSSF
+823 KCAILDTNKRPLSSF
-838 IFDRV
+838 IFDGV
-843 SVGRSCQDLRLHIGN
+843 SIGRSCQDLRLHIGN

-883 EEGCHLWGTPFK
+883 EEGCHLLGTPFK

-928 ALLIEDDNYGILA
+928 ALIIEDDNYGILA

-967 RAVKNGE
+967 IAVKNGE

-979 ISFLDLALYKSDI
+979 ISFLDLALYKSGI

-1019 FEKKKHIVIDT
+1019 FKKKKHIVIDT

>member
-1 MTFQKG
+1 MFQKG

-105 VGGNWRIMSVDNYI
+105 VGGNWRIMSVDNDI

-191 YSRKVFFYNDQVAST
+191 YSRKVFFYNDQIAST
-206 YINGIFSGVINQF
+206 YINGIFSGAINQF

-243 QQNRHGIV
+243 QQNKHGIV

-271 KVIWTQDTLSK
+271 KVIWAQDTLSK

-305 EDGYFVCKNE
+305 EDGFFVCKNE

-322 EGKVIVDTKYQIIT
+322 DGKAIVDTKYQIIT

-364 VLCNNYEGY
+364 VLGNNYEGY
-373 QYGIVNTH
+373 KYGIVNTH
-381 FVKHFSSQTTTIA
+381 FVKHFSSQTITIA

-409 EGKHYSDDDLVE
+409 GGKHYSDDDLVE
-421 AATNQCGAP
+421 AATNQYGAP

-487 FDDNPYDILETIDF
+487 FDDSPYDLLETIDF

-506 FVKNIYPDDWDRYTS
+506 FVKNIYPDDWDGYTS

-559 KNEASV
+559 KNEASE

-573 RLTAILFCYNCDKIV
+573 RLTAILFSYNCDKIV

-602 EIENYKKLCIIED
+602 EIDNYKKLCIIED

-810 KKVGKFLGAANEI
+810 KKAGKFLGAANEI

-838 IFDRV
+838 IFDGV
-843 SVGRSCQDLRLHIGN
+843 SIGWSCQDLRLHIGN

-895 NIKLFIDTE
+895 NIKLFIDIE
-904 TTGLPLNDN
+904 TTGLPLNNN

-928 ALLIEDDNYGILA
+928 ALIIEDDNYGILA

-946 LKPDGY
+946 LKPNGY

-1011 IKGIENAL
+1011 TKGIENAL
-1019 FEKKKHIVIDT
+1019 FKKKKHIVIDT

>member
-1 MTFQKG
+1 MFDVSKKR
-7 NCMSSILKILVD
+7 NYMSSILKILVD
-19 IQCLVYCDFEEVGEA
+19 IQCVVYCDFEEVGKA
-34 FPNSILKI
+34 NPYSLFKM
-42 ELRKGIYII
+42 ELRKGSYII
-51 DFKKDNISLKS
+51 DFKKDDINLKS
-62 IKYKIKTD
+62 IKYKIESD
-70 NEDYLLE
+70 DEDYLLE
-77 ESLTNIYT
+77 ESLANFYT
-85 KKKETKKR
+85 KEKEARRR
-93 KEISEKNVLWIN
+93 KDISEKEVLWID
-105 VGGNWRIMSVDNYI
+105 VGDNWRIISVDDNI
-119 LNSVAMKS
+119 LNPETGES
-127 WIDLPNSYNLLPMGQ
+127 WIDLPNSYNLLPMGK
-142 HRDPDIDACG
+142 HIDPDNDACG
-152 YIPFNIGGTLMED
+152 YIPFNIGGTLMVD
-165 DLTGFFISGGTWGCL
+165 DLCGFFISGGKWGCL
-180 DKSGKVVIQPI
+180 DKSGKAVIQPI
-191 YSRKVFFYNDQVAST
+191 YSHKVFFYNDQVAST

-228 SVLPVDEVVGYYDVS
+228 SVFPVDEVVGYYDVS
-243 QQNRHGIV
+243 QQNKHGIV

-271 KVIWTQDTLSK
+271 KVIWAQDTLSK
-282 KWGLLRFDATIV
+282 KWGLLRFDATTV

-315 KWGTVNL
+315 KWGTVDL
-322 EGKVIVDTKYQIIT
+322 DGKVIVDTKYQIVA
-336 KISKCYYNPS
+336 KMSKRYY

-373 QYGIVNTH
+373 KYGIVNTH

-487 FDDNPYDILETIDF
+487 FDDSPYDILETIDF

-843 SVGRSCQDLRLHIGN
+843 SIGWSCQDLRLHIGN

-928 ALLIEDDNYGILA
+928 ALIIEDDNYGILA

-1037 CKIPNLSF
+1037 CKTPNLSF
-1045 HTRLSLPNKYPKLDE
+1045 HTRLNKYPKLDE

>member
-1 MTFQKG
+1 
-7 NCMSSILKILVD
+7 MSSILKILVD

-62 IKYKIKTD
+62 IKYNINTD

-85 KKKETKKR
+85 KKKETKRR

-119 LNSVAMKS
+119 LNSVANKS

-152 YIPFNIGGTLMED
+152 YIPFNIGGTLIED

-243 QQNRHGIV
+243 QQNKHGIV

-271 KVIWTQDTLSK
+271 KVIWAQDTLSK

-305 EDGYFVCKNE
+305 EDGFFVCKNE

-322 EGKVIVDTKYQIIT
+322 DGKVIVDTKYQIIT

-364 VLCNNYEGY
+364 VLGNNYEGY
-373 QYGIVNTH
+373 KYGIVNTH
-381 FVKHFSSQTTTIA
+381 FVKHFSSQTITIA

-409 EGKHYSDDDLVE
+409 GGKHYSDDDLVE
-421 AATNQCGAP
+421 AATNQYGAP

-487 FDDNPYDILETIDF
+487 FDDSPYDILETIDF

-506 FVKNIYPDDWDRYTS
+506 FVKNIYPDDWDGYTS

-559 KNEASV
+559 KNEASE

-573 RLTAILFCYNCDKIV
+573 RLTAILFSYNCDKIV

-602 EIENYKKLCIIED
+602 EIDNYKKLCIIED

-716 LCWDNMKPDRTRWK
+716 LCWDNMKPNRTRWK

-762 SETEDHVYGGYN
+762 SETEDHVYDGYN

-823 KCAILDTNQRPLSSF
+823 KCAILDTNKRPLSSF
-838 IFDRV
+838 IFDGV
-843 SVGRSCQDLRLHIGN
+843 SIGWSCQDLRLHIGN

-883 EEGCHLWGTPFK
+883 EEGCHLLGTPFK

-928 ALLIEDDNYGILA
+928 ALIIEDDNYGILA

-967 RAVKNGE
+967 IAVKNGE

-1019 FEKKKHIVIDT
+1019 FKKKKHIVIDT

>member
-1 MTFQKG
+1 M
-7 NCMSSILKILVD
+7 
-19 IQCLVYCDFEEVGEA
+19 
-34 FPNSILKI
+34 
-42 ELRKGIYII
+42 
-51 DFKKDNISLKS
+51 
-62 IKYKIKTD
+62 
-70 NEDYLLE
+70 
-77 ESLTNIYT
+77 
-85 KKKETKKR
+85 
-93 KEISEKNVLWIN
+93 
-105 VGGNWRIMSVDNYI
+105 
-119 LNSVAMKS
+119 
-127 WIDLPNSYNLLPMGQ
+127 
-142 HRDPDIDACG
+142 
-152 YIPFNIGGTLMED
+152 
-165 DLTGFFISGGTWGCL
+165 
-180 DKSGKVVIQPI
+180 
-191 YSRKVFFYNDQVAST
+191 
-206 YINGIFSGVINQF
+206 
-219 GEKSFAEFD
+219 
-228 SVLPVDEVVGYYDVS
+228 
-243 QQNRHGIV
+243 
-251 NKHGEF
+251 
-257 ILPLNYLSFGYHTS
+257 
-271 KVIWTQDTLSK
+271 
-282 KWGLLRFDATIV
+282 
-294 LPFIYD
+294 
-300 NINKA
+300 
-305 EDGYFVCKNE
+305 
-315 KWGTVNL
+315 
-322 EGKVIVDTKYQIIT
+322 
-336 KISKCYYNPS
+336 
-346 NPSAYED
+346 
-353 LDYLY
+353 
-358 NNYSIV
+358 
-364 VLCNNYEGY
+364 
-373 QYGIVNTH
+373 
-381 FVKHFSSQTTTIA
+381 
-394 FKEIIPCKY
+394 
-403 DAIYSK
+403 
-409 EGKHYSDDDLVE
+409 
-421 AATNQCGAP
+421 
-430 DGLFEITDVYFVLKR
+430 
-445 EHMQCDGYDNKG
+445 
-457 NITYSFIC
+457 
-465 DEFNSKYKILSQKY
+465 
-479 YLRNTKNE
+479 
-487 FDDNPYDILETIDF
+487 
-501 YDGTY
+501 
-506 FVKNIYPDDWDRYTS
+506 
-521 ISPIEQVNVKHK
+521 
-533 VSFLIGKRDG
+533 
-543 KWCVFDNRESN
+543 FDNRESN

-573 RLTAILFCYNCDKIV
+573 RLTTILFSYNCDKIV

-602 EIENYKKLCIIED
+602 EIENYRKLCIIED

-633 QFSLS
+633 LFSLS
-638 CRIDVEKYL
+638 CRTDVEKYL

-654 DYFIARLHTDKW
+654 DYFIARLYTDKW

-730 VSPYEERNC
+730 VTPYEERNC

-843 SVGRSCQDLRLHIGN
+843 SVGWSCQDLRLHIGN

-883 EEGCHLWGTPFK
+883 EEGHHLWGTPFK
-895 NIKLFIDTE
+895 NVKLFIDTE

-928 ALLIEDDNYGILA
+928 ALIIEDDNYGILA

-952 TIPESAT
+952 SIPESAT

-1030 MKMGRNI
+1030 MKMGSNI
-1037 CKIPNLSF
+1037 CKIPYLSF
-1045 HTRLSLPNKYPKLDE
+1045 HTRLSMPNKYPKLDE

>member
-1 MTFQKG
+1 
-7 NCMSSILKILVD
+7 
-19 IQCLVYCDFEEVGEA
+19 
-34 FPNSILKI
+34 
-42 ELRKGIYII
+42 
-51 DFKKDNISLKS
+51 
-62 IKYKIKTD
+62 
-70 NEDYLLE
+70 
-77 ESLTNIYT
+77 
-85 KKKETKKR
+85 
-93 KEISEKNVLWIN
+93 
-105 VGGNWRIMSVDNYI
+105 MSVDNYI

-243 QQNRHGIV
+243 QQNKHGIV

-271 KVIWTQDTLSK
+271 KVIWAQDTLSK

-346 NPSAYED
+346 NPSAYEN

-421 AATNQCGAP
+421 TATNQCGAP

-487 FDDNPYDILETIDF
+487 FDDSPYDILETIDF

-638 CRIDVEKYL
+638 CKIDVEKYL

-716 LCWDNMKPDRTRWK
+716 LCCDNMKPDRTRWK

-843 SVGRSCQDLRLHIGN
+843 SIGWSCQDLRLHIGN

-928 ALLIEDDNYGILA
+928 ALIIEDDNYGILA

-1037 CKIPNLSF
+1037 CKTPNLSF
-1045 HTRLSLPNKYPKLDE
+1045 HTRLNKYSKLDE

>member
-1 MTFQKG
+1 
-7 NCMSSILKILVD
+7 MSSILKILVD

-105 VGGNWRIMSVDNYI
+105 VGGNWRIMSVDNDI

-243 QQNRHGIV
+243 QQNKHGIV

-271 KVIWTQDTLSK
+271 KVIWAQDTLSK

-305 EDGYFVCKNE
+305 EDGFFVCKNE

-322 EGKVIVDTKYQIIT
+322 NGKVIVDTKYQIIT

-346 NPSAYED
+346 AYED

-364 VLCNNYEGY
+364 VLGNNYEGY
-373 QYGIVNTH
+373 KYGIVNTH
-381 FVKHFSSQTTTIA
+381 FVKHFSSQTITIA

-409 EGKHYSDDDLVE
+409 GGKHCSDDDLVE
-421 AATNQCGAP
+421 AATNQYGAP

-465 DEFNSKYKILSQKY
+465 DEFNSKYKILYQKY

-487 FDDNPYDILETIDF
+487 FDDSPYDILETIDF

-506 FVKNIYPDDWDRYTS
+506 FVKNIYPDDWDGYTS

-559 KNEASV
+559 KNEASE
-565 YYCSYDNH
+565 YYCSYDNN
-573 RLTAILFCYNCDKIV
+573 RLTAILFSYNCDKIV

-602 EIENYKKLCIIED
+602 EIDNYKKLCIIED

-623 YFVEIQSSYK
+623 YFVEILSSYK

-810 KKVGKFLGAANEI
+810 KKAGKILGAANEI

-838 IFDRV
+838 IFDGV
-843 SVGRSCQDLRLHIGN
+843 SIGWSCQDLRLHIGN

-904 TTGLPLNDN
+904 TTGLPLNNN

-928 ALLIEDDNYGILA
+928 ALIIEDDNYGILA

-946 LKPDGY
+946 LKPNGY

-1019 FEKKKHIVIDT
+1019 FKKKKHIVIDT

>member
-1 MTFQKG
+1 
-7 NCMSSILKILVD
+7 MSSILKILVD

-105 VGGNWRIMSVDNYI
+105 VGGNWRIMSVDNDI

-243 QQNRHGIV
+243 QQNKHGIV

-271 KVIWTQDTLSK
+271 KVIWAQDTLSK

-305 EDGYFVCKNE
+305 EDGFFVCKNE

-322 EGKVIVDTKYQIIT
+322 DGKVIVDTKYQIIT

-364 VLCNNYEGY
+364 VLGNNYEGY
-373 QYGIVNTH
+373 KYGIVNTH
-381 FVKHFSSQTTTIA
+381 FVKHFSSQTITIA

-409 EGKHYSDDDLVE
+409 GGKHYSDDDLVE
-421 AATNQCGAP
+421 AATNQYGAP

-487 FDDNPYDILETIDF
+487 FDDSPYDILETIDF

-506 FVKNIYPDDWDRYTS
+506 FVKNIYPDDWDGYTS

-559 KNEASV
+559 KNEASE

-573 RLTAILFCYNCDKIV
+573 RLTAILFSYNCDKIV

-602 EIENYKKLCIIED
+602 EIDNYKKLCIIED

-739 NWVAVYDFD
+739 NWVAVHDFD

-762 SETEDHVYGGYN
+762 SETEDHVYDGYN

-823 KCAILDTNQRPLSSF
+823 KCAILDTNKRPLSSF
-838 IFDRV
+838 IFDGV
-843 SVGRSCQDLRLHIGN
+843 SIGWSCQDLRLHIGN

-883 EEGCHLWGTPFK
+883 EEGCHLLGTPFK

-928 ALLIEDDNYGILA
+928 ALIIEDDNYGILA

-967 RAVKNGE
+967 IAVKNGE

-1019 FEKKKHIVIDT
+1019 FKKKKHIVIDT

>member
-1 MTFQKG
+1 
-7 NCMSSILKILVD
+7 MSSILKILVD
-19 IQCLVYCDFEEVGEA
+19 IQCLVYCDFELVGEA
-34 FPNSILKI
+34 FPNSIFKM
-42 ELRKGIYII
+42 ELRKGMYII
-51 DFKKDNISLKS
+51 DFKKDDISLRS
-62 IKYKIKTD
+62 IKFKIESD
-70 NEDYLLE
+70 DEDYLLE
-77 ESLTNIYT
+77 ESLANIYI
-85 KKKETKKR
+85 KEKETKR
-93 KEISEKNVLWIN
+93 RQEISEKEVIWID
-105 VGGNWRIMSVDNYI
+105 VGDNWRIISVDDAI
-119 LNSVAMKS
+119 LNSATEES
-127 WIDLPNSYNLLPMGQ
+127 WIDLPDSFNLLPMGQ
-142 HRDPDIDACG
+142 HRDSDIDACG
-152 YIPFNIGGTLMED
+152 YISFNIGGTLMKD
-165 DLTGFFISGGTWGCL
+165 DLTGFFISGGTWGCM

-243 QQNRHGIV
+243 QQNKHGIV

-271 KVIWTQDTLSK
+271 KVIWAQDTLSK

-364 VLCNNYEGY
+364 VLCNYYEGY

-487 FDDNPYDILETIDF
+487 FDDSPYDILETIDF

-506 FVKNIYPDDWDRYTS
+506 FVKNIYPDDWDGYTS

-533 VSFLIGKRDG
+533 ISYLIGKRDG

-573 RLTAILFCYNCDKIV
+573 RLTAILFSYNCDKIV

-654 DYFIARLHTDKW
+654 DYFIARLYTDKW

-682 FKSPEFDFIRFV
+682 FKSPEFDFIRFI

-739 NWVAVYDFD
+739 NWVAVFDFD
-748 KDKEGIVIEEHDKL
+748 KEKEGIVIEEHDKL
-762 SETEDHVYGGYN
+762 SETEDPVYGGYR
-774 IVGKVAEEIII
+774 IVGKVPEEIII

-790 YARVFYSELNPIIVI
+790 YARVFYSEQNPIIVV

-810 KKVGKFLGAANEI
+810 KKVGNFLGAANEI

-843 SVGRSCQDLRLHIGN
+843 SVGWSCQDLRFHIGN
-858 YGVDINI
+858 YGADINLA
-865 VKDDLI
+865 KDEFI
-871 YAIPFFYYDTYN
+871 YAVPFLNYDSCD
-883 EEGCHLWGTPFK
+883 EEGHRIWGTPFK
-895 NIKLFIDTE
+895 NLRCFIDTE
-904 TTGLPLNDN
+904 TTGLPINDN
-913 LPYTDLKNWPYLVQV
+913 LPYTELDNWPHLVQV
-928 ALLIEDDNYGILA
+928 ALIIEDDNYGILA
-941 KRNII
+941 KRNMI

-952 TIPESAT
+952 SIPESSAR
-959 KIHGISNE
+959 IHGISN
-967 RAVKNGE
+967 AQAIKVGE
-974 DRDKV
+974 DRKHV
-979 ISFLDLALYKSDI
+979 IGFLDQVLSNSNI
-992 IIGHNV
+992 VIGHNV
-998 SFDLNVIKSEIIR
+998 SFDLNVVKAEIIR
-1011 IKGIENAL
+1011 VKGIENAL
-1019 FEKKKHIVIDT
+1019 LTTKNHNVVDT
-1030 MKMGRNI
+1030 MKMGMNI

-1045 HTRLSLPNKYPKLDE
+1045 HTRMSQPYKYPKLDE

>member
-1 MTFQKG
+1 MFQKG

-105 VGGNWRIMSVDNYI
+105 VGGNWRIMSVDNDI

-191 YSRKVFFYNDQVAST
+191 YSRKVFFYNDQIAST

-243 QQNRHGIV
+243 QQNKHGIV

-271 KVIWTQDTLSK
+271 KVIWAQDTLSK

-305 EDGYFVCKNE
+305 EDGFFVCKNE

-322 EGKVIVDTKYQIIT
+322 DGKVIVDTKYQIIT

-364 VLCNNYEGY
+364 VLGNNYEGY
-373 QYGIVNTH
+373 KYGIVNTH
-381 FVKHFSSQTTTIA
+381 FVKHFSSQTITIA

-409 EGKHYSDDDLVE
+409 GGKHYSDDDLVE
-421 AATNQCGAP
+421 AATNQYGAP

-487 FDDNPYDILETIDF
+487 FDDSPYDILETIDF

-506 FVKNIYPDDWDRYTS
+506 FVKNIYPDDWDGYTS

-559 KNEASV
+559 KNEASE

-573 RLTAILFCYNCDKIV
+573 RLTAILFSYNCDKIV

-602 EIENYKKLCIIED
+602 EIDNYKKLCIIED
-615 SKIIYESD
+615 SKILYESD

-810 KKVGKFLGAANEI
+810 KKAGKFLGAANEI

-838 IFDRV
+838 IFDGV
-843 SVGRSCQDLRLHIGN
+843 SIGWSCQDLRLHIGN

-904 TTGLPLNDN
+904 TTGLPLNNN

-928 ALLIEDDNYGILA
+928 ALIIEDDNYGILA

-946 LKPDGY
+946 LKPNGY

-1011 IKGIENAL
+1011 TKGIENAL
-1019 FEKKKHIVIDT
+1019 FKKKKHIVIDT

-1060 LYYKLFNK
+1060 LHYKLFNK

-1089 LKRKS
+1089 LKGKS

>member
-1 MTFQKG
+1 
-7 NCMSSILKILVD
+7 MSSILKILVD

-93 KEISEKNVLWIN
+93 KKISEKNVLWIN
-105 VGGNWRIMSVDNYI
+105 VGGNWRIMSVDNDI

-243 QQNRHGIV
+243 QQNKHGIV

-271 KVIWTQDTLSK
+271 KVIWAQDTLSK

-305 EDGYFVCKNE
+305 EDGFFVCKNE

-322 EGKVIVDTKYQIIT
+322 DGKVIVDTKYQIIT

-346 NPSAYED
+346 NPYAYED

-364 VLCNNYEGY
+364 VLGNNYEGY
-373 QYGIVNTH
+373 KYGIVNTH
-381 FVKHFSSQTTTIA
+381 FVKHFSSQTITIA

-409 EGKHYSDDDLVE
+409 GGKHYSDDDLVE
-421 AATNQCGAP
+421 AATNQYGAP

-487 FDDNPYDILETIDF
+487 FDDSPYDILETIDF

-506 FVKNIYPDDWDRYTS
+506 FVKNIYPDDWDGYTS

-559 KNEASV
+559 KNEASE

-573 RLTAILFCYNCDKIV
+573 RLTAILFSYNCDKIV

-602 EIENYKKLCIIED
+602 EIDNYKKLCIIED

-716 LCWDNMKPDRTRWK
+716 LCWDNMKPDMTRWK

-762 SETEDHVYGGYN
+762 SETEDHVYDGYN

-823 KCAILDTNQRPLSSF
+823 KCAILDTNKRPLSSF
-838 IFDRV
+838 IFDGV
-843 SVGRSCQDLRLHIGN
+843 SIGRSCQDLRLHIGN

-883 EEGCHLWGTPFK
+883 EEGCHLLGTPFK

-928 ALLIEDDNYGILA
+928 ALIIEDDNYGILA

-967 RAVKNGE
+967 IAVKNGE

-1019 FEKKKHIVIDT
+1019 FKKKKHIVIDT

>member
-1 MTFQKG
+1 
-7 NCMSSILKILVD
+7 MSSILKILVD

-62 IKYKIKTD
+62 IKYKITTD

-93 KEISEKNVLWIN
+93 KEISEKNVLWNN
-105 VGGNWRIMSVDNYI
+105 VGGNWRIMSVDNDI

-243 QQNRHGIV
+243 QQNKHGIV

-271 KVIWTQDTLSK
+271 KVIWAQDTLSK

-305 EDGYFVCKNE
+305 EDGFFVCKNE

-322 EGKVIVDTKYQIIT
+322 DGKVIEDTKYQIIT
-336 KISKCYYNPS
+336 RISKCYYNPS

-364 VLCNNYEGY
+364 VLGNNYEGY
-373 QYGIVNTH
+373 KYGIVNTH
-381 FVKHFSSQTTTIA
+381 FVKHFSSQTITIA

-409 EGKHYSDDDLVE
+409 GGKHYSDDDLVE

-487 FDDNPYDILETIDF
+487 FDDSPYDILETIDF

-506 FVKNIYPDDWDRYTS
+506 FVKNIYPDDWDGYTS

-533 VSFLIGKRDG
+533 ISYLIGKRDG

-573 RLTAILFCYNCDKIV
+573 RLTTILFSYNCDKIV

-602 EIENYKKLCIIED
+602 EIENYRKLCIIED

-654 DYFIARLHTDKW
+654 DYFIARLYTDKW
-666 QILKYDCI
+666 QILKYDFI

-682 FKSPEFDFIRFV
+682 FKSPEFDFIRFI

-843 SVGRSCQDLRLHIGN
+843 SVGWSCQDLRLHIGN

-871 YAIPFFYYDTYN
+871 YAIPFFYYDTCN
-883 EEGCHLWGTPFK
+883 EEGRHLWGTPFE
-895 NIKLFIDTE
+895 NVKLFIDTE

-928 ALLIEDDNYGILA
+928 ALIIEDDNYGILA

-946 LKPDGY
+946 LKPNGY

-1030 MKMGRNI
+1030 MKMGSNI

>member
-105 VGGNWRIMSVDNYI
+105 VGGNWRIMSEDNYI

-142 HRDPDIDACG
+142 HREPDIDACG

-165 DLTGFFISGGTWGCL
+165 DLIGFFISGGTWGCL

-243 QQNRHGIV
+243 QQNKHGIV

-271 KVIWTQDTLSK
+271 KVIWAQDTLSK

-421 AATNQCGAP
+421 AATNQYGAP

-487 FDDNPYDILETIDF
+487 FDDSPYDILETIDF

-543 KWCVFDNRESN
+543 KWCVFDNRKSN

-573 RLTAILFCYNCDKIV
+573 RLTAILFSYNCDKIV

-602 EIENYKKLCIIED
+602 EIENYKKLCIIEN

-666 QILKYDCI
+666 QVLKYDCI

-762 SETEDHVYGGYN
+762 SETGDHVYGGYN

-810 KKVGKFLGAANEI
+810 KKVGNFLGAANEI

-895 NIKLFIDTE
+895 NVKLFIDTE

-913 LPYTDLKNWPYLVQV
+913 LPYTDLKNWPYIVQV
-928 ALLIEDDNYGILA
+928 ALIIEDDNYGILA
-941 KRNII
+941 KRNIM

-1045 HTRLSLPNKYPKLDE
+1045 HTRLNKYPKLDE

>member
-1 MTFQKG
+1 
-7 NCMSSILKILVD
+7 MSSILKILVD
-19 IQCLVYCDFEEVGEA
+19 IQCLVYCDFEEVSEA

-62 IKYKIKTD
+62 IKYNINTD

-85 KKKETKKR
+85 KKKETKRR

-119 LNSVAMKS
+119 LNSVAKKS

-219 GEKSFAEFD
+219 GEKSFTEFD

-243 QQNRHGIV
+243 QQNKHGIV

-271 KVIWTQDTLSK
+271 KVIWAQDTLSK

-305 EDGYFVCKNE
+305 EDGFFVCKNE

-322 EGKVIVDTKYQIIT
+322 DGKVIVDTKYQIIT

-364 VLCNNYEGY
+364 VLGNNYEGY
-373 QYGIVNTH
+373 KYGIVNTH
-381 FVKHFSSQTTTIA
+381 FVKHFSSQTITIA

-409 EGKHYSDDDLVE
+409 GGKHYSDDDLVE
-421 AATNQCGAP
+421 AATNQYGAP

-487 FDDNPYDILETIDF
+487 FDDSPYDILETIDF

-506 FVKNIYPDDWDRYTS
+506 FVKNIYPDDWDGYTS

-559 KNEASV
+559 KNEASE

-573 RLTAILFCYNCDKIV
+573 RLTAILFSYNCDKIV

-602 EIENYKKLCIIED
+602 EIDNYKKLCIIED

-762 SETEDHVYGGYN
+762 SETEDHVYDGYN

-823 KCAILDTNQRPLSSF
+823 KCAILDTNKRPLSSF
-838 IFDRV
+838 IFDGV
-843 SVGRSCQDLRLHIGN
+843 SIGWSCQDLRLHIGN

-883 EEGCHLWGTPFK
+883 EEGCHLLGTPFK

-928 ALLIEDDNYGILA
+928 ALIIEDDNYGILA

-967 RAVKNGE
+967 IAVKNGE

-1019 FEKKKHIVIDT
+1019 FKKKKHIVIDT

>member
-62 IKYKIKTD
+62 IKYKITTD

-93 KEISEKNVLWIN
+93 KEISEKNVLWNN
-105 VGGNWRIMSVDNYI
+105 VGGNWRIMSVDNDI

-243 QQNRHGIV
+243 QQNKHGIV

-271 KVIWTQDTLSK
+271 KVIWAQDTLSK

-364 VLCNNYEGY
+364 VLGNNYEGY
-373 QYGIVNTH
+373 KYGIVNTH
-381 FVKHFSSQTTTIA
+381 FVKHFSSQTITIA

-409 EGKHYSDDDLVE
+409 GGKHYSDDDLVE

-445 EHMQCDGYDNKG
+445 EHMQCDGYDDNG

-487 FDDNPYDILETIDF
+487 FDDSPYDILETIDF

-533 VSFLIGKRDG
+533 ISYLIGKRDG

-573 RLTAILFCYNCDKIV
+573 RLTTILFSYNCDKIV

-602 EIENYKKLCIIED
+602 EIENYRKLCIIED

-654 DYFIARLHTDKW
+654 DYFIARLYTDKW

-682 FKSPEFDFIRFV
+682 FKSPEFDFIRFI

-843 SVGRSCQDLRLHIGN
+843 SVGWSCQDLRLHIGN

-871 YAIPFFYYDTYN
+871 YAIPFFYYDTCN
-883 EEGCHLWGTPFK
+883 EEGRHLWGTPFE
-895 NIKLFIDTE
+895 NVKLFIDTE

-928 ALLIEDDNYGILA
+928 ALIIEDDNYGILA

-946 LKPDGY
+946 LKPNGY

-1030 MKMGRNI
+1030 MKMGSNI

>member
-1 MTFQKG
+1 
-7 NCMSSILKILVD
+7 MSSILKILVD

-105 VGGNWRIMSVDNYI
+105 VGGNWRIMSVDNDI

-243 QQNRHGIV
+243 QQNKHGIV

-271 KVIWTQDTLSK
+271 KVIWAQDTLSK
-282 KWGLLRFDATIV
+282 KWGLLRSDATIV

-305 EDGYFVCKNE
+305 EDGFFVCKNE

-322 EGKVIVDTKYQIIT
+322 DGKVIVDTKYQIIT

-364 VLCNNYEGY
+364 VLGNNYEGY
-373 QYGIVNTH
+373 KYGIVNTH
-381 FVKHFSSQTTTIA
+381 FVKHFSSQTITIA

-409 EGKHYSDDDLVE
+409 GGKHYSDDDLVE
-421 AATNQCGAP
+421 AATNQYGAP

-487 FDDNPYDILETIDF
+487 FDDSPYDILETIDF

-506 FVKNIYPDDWDRYTS
+506 FVKNIYPDDWDGYTS

-559 KNEASV
+559 KNEASE

-573 RLTAILFCYNCDKIV
+573 RLTAILFSYNCDKIV

-602 EIENYKKLCIIED
+602 EIDNYKKLCIIED

-762 SETEDHVYGGYN
+762 SETEDHVYDGYN

-823 KCAILDTNQRPLSSF
+823 KCAILDTNKRPLSSF
-838 IFDRV
+838 IFDGV
-843 SVGRSCQDLRLHIGN
+843 SIGWSCQDLRLHIGN

-883 EEGCHLWGTPFK
+883 EEGCHLLGTPFK

-904 TTGLPLNDN
+904 TTGLPLNNN

-928 ALLIEDDNYGILA
+928 ALIIEDDNYGILA

-967 RAVKNGE
+967 IAVKNGE

-1019 FEKKKHIVIDT
+1019 FKKKKHIVIDT

-1075 AMADVQAA
+1075 AMADVQAT

>member
-1 MTFQKG
+1 
-7 NCMSSILKILVD
+7 MSSILKILVD

-105 VGGNWRIMSVDNYI
+105 VGGNWRIMSVDNDI

-243 QQNRHGIV
+243 QQNKHGIV

-271 KVIWTQDTLSK
+271 KVIWAKDTLSK

-305 EDGYFVCKNE
+305 EDGFFVCKNE

-322 EGKVIVDTKYQIIT
+322 DGKVIVDTKYQIIT

-346 NPSAYED
+346 AYED

-364 VLCNNYEGY
+364 VLGNNYEGY
-373 QYGIVNTH
+373 KYGIVNTH
-381 FVKHFSSQTTTIA
+381 FVKHFSSQTITIA

-409 EGKHYSDDDLVE
+409 GGKHYSDDDLVE
-421 AATNQCGAP
+421 AATNQYGTP

-457 NITYSFIC
+457 NIIYSFIC

-487 FDDNPYDILETIDF
+487 FDDSPYDILETIDF

-506 FVKNIYPDDWDRYTS
+506 FVKNIYPDDWDGYTS

-559 KNEASV
+559 KNEASE

-573 RLTAILFCYNCDKIV
+573 RLTAILFSYNCDKIV

-602 EIENYKKLCIIED
+602 EIDNYKKLCIIED

-666 QILKYDCI
+666 QILKYD
-674 CKSYGVDI
+674 G
-682 FKSPEFDFIRFV
+682 
-694 DETEVEIHLYYKG
+694 G
-707 RTLYNTMST
+707 RT
-716 LCWDNMKPDRTRWK
+716 
-730 VSPYEERNC
+730 
-739 NWVAVYDFD
+739 
-748 KDKEGIVIEEHDKL
+748 
-762 SETEDHVYGGYN
+762 
-774 IVGKVAEEIII
+774 
-785 PFKWD
+785 
-790 YARVFYSELNPIIVI
+790 
-805 GNYTG
+805 
-810 KKVGKFLGAANEI
+810 
-823 KCAILDTNQRPLSSF
+823 SS
-838 IFDRV
+838 I
-843 SVGRSCQDLRLHIGN
+843 
-858 YGVDINI
+858 
-865 VKDDLI
+865 
-871 YAIPFFYYDTYN
+871 
-883 EEGCHLWGTPFK
+883 
-895 NIKLFIDTE
+895 
-904 TTGLPLNDN
+904 
-913 LPYTDLKNWPYLVQV
+913 
-928 ALLIEDDNYGILA
+928 
-941 KRNII
+941 
-946 LKPDGY
+946 
-952 TIPESAT
+952 
-959 KIHGISNE
+959 
-967 RAVKNGE
+967 
-974 DRDKV
+974 
-979 ISFLDLALYKSDI
+979 
-992 IIGHNV
+992 
-998 SFDLNVIKSEIIR
+998 
-1011 IKGIENAL
+1011 
-1019 FEKKKHIVIDT
+1019 
-1030 MKMGRNI
+1030 
-1037 CKIPNLSF
+1037 
-1045 HTRLSLPNKYPKLDE
+1045 
-1060 LYYKLFNK
+1060 
-1068 HFNNQHD
+1068 
-1075 AMADVQAA
+1075 
-1083 YDCYYE
+1083 
-1089 LKRKS
+1089 
-1094 Q
+1094 